1 MIGLSILGATGSIG
15 QSALEIVRRHPD
27 TYAVQAMTCARNIEK
42 ILPLIREFQPQAVA
56 VLDGETALALSR
68 QITGGC
74 KPEILVGSA
83 GFMAAAAWDT
93 ADITLLAMVGA
104 AGLEPAL
111 AAINAGKKI
120 ALANKETLVMAGE
133 IVMSLAREKGV
144 DILPVDSEHSAIF
157 QCLAGNREKD
167 LKKVFLTAS
176 GGPFTRTPFSQ
187 FSRITREDALNHPN
201 WSMGPKITIDSATL
215 MNKGLELIE
224 AMHLFNLPAQQIEVV
239 VHPQSIV
246 HSMVGYADGSV
257 IAQMGIPD
265 MRQAI
270 GYAFSYPRRMD
281 LGLDFPDF
289 TAMQGL
295 TFMAPDLEKFPSL
308 AMAFEAGQQGGTLPA
323 VMNAANEV
331 VVQAF
336 LEKRLG
342 FLDIFHII
350 SKVMGQ
356 HRRIDNPDLSGI
368 IEADCWARETA
379 ASLI

>member
-15 QSALEIVRRHPD
+15 GSALEIVRRHKD
-27 TYAVQAMTCARNIEK
+27 TYAVRAMTCARNIDAFA
-42 ILPLIREFQPQAVA
+42 PLIQEFQPEMVA
-56 VLDGETALALSR
+56 VLDGDTAMALSR
-68 QITGGC
+68 CLKGQC
-74 KPEILVGSA
+74 RPEILAGEA
-83 GFMAAAAWDT
+83 GFKAAAAWDS

-111 AAINAGKKI
+111 AAIAAQKKI

-133 IVMSLAREKGV
+133 IVMAEALARDV

-157 QCLAGNREKD
+157 QCIAGNRERD

-176 GGPFTRTPFSQ
+176 GGPFTQTPFSQ
-187 FSRITREDALNHPN
+187 FSTITRDDALNHPN

-215 MNKGLELIE
+215 MNKGLEVIE
-224 AMHLFNLPAQQIEVV
+224 AMHLFQLPPEKIEVV

-246 HSMVGYADGSV
+246 HSMVGFADGAV
-257 IAQMGIPD
+257 MAQMGVPD

-270 GYAFSYPRRMD
+270 GYAFSFPKRLD
-281 LGLDFPDF
+281 IGVDFPDF
-289 TAMQGL
+289 TALSGL
-295 TFMAPDLEKFPSL
+295 TFDRPDLEKFPSL
-308 AMAFEAGQQGGTLPA
+308 EVAFEAGRQGGTLPA

-336 LEKRLG
+336 LENRLG
-342 FLDIFHII
+342 FLDIFRII
-350 SKVMGQ
+350 STVMGR

-368 IEADCWARETA
+368 IEADCWARENA